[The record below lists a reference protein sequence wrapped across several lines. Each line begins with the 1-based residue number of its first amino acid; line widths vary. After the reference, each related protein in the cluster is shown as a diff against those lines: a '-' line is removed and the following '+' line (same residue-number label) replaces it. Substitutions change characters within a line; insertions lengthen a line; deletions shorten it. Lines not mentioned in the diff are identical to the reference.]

1 LGPAVMP
8 CDVGCTATAAGT
20 ASAVNTSVCRI
31 VAPGRNPRQ
40 ANTER
45 GSPHIV
51 ISGRHC
57 AGNVRMPLTSADII
71 ERVGADFS
79 GLLPKPSWGET
90 SLFYNPGGLLPN
102 GVYFCTVK
110 HRDGANDRAAN
121 LNRPGVF
128 RFSFGLPSEHYER
141 LLGRRPPRPPKGCS
155 VATGHDFT
163 VTDTVMP
170 HPVYAWMGWVQVLSP
185 SERTWVDLQ
194 PWLHIAYRSAVGRY
208 AARTKPSS
216 CGQR

>member
-1 LGPAVMP
+1 MA
-8 CDVGCTATAAGT
+8 
-20 ASAVNTSVCRI
+20 
-31 VAPGRNPRQ
+31 
-40 ANTER
+40 
-45 GSPHIV
+45 
-51 ISGRHC
+51 
-57 AGNVRMPLTSADII
+57 LTGENII
-71 ERVGADFS
+71 ERICADFA

-90 SLFYNPGGLLPN
+90 AFFYNPGGLLPN

-110 HRDGANDRAAN
+110 DRDGANDRAAN

-128 RFSFGLPSEHYER
+128 RCSFGLPGDHYER
-141 LLGRRPPRPPKGCS
+141 LFGPRPPRPPKGGS

-185 SERTWVDLQ
+185 SERTWADCRPL
-194 PWLHIAYRSAVGRY
+194 LDIAYRSAVGRY
-208 AARTKPSS
+208 AARTKSLS